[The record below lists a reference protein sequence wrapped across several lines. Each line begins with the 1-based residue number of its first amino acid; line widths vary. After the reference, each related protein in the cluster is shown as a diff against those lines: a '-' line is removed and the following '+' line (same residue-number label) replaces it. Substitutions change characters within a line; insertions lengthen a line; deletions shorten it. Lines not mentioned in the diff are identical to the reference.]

1 MTAVEGIAWTVYGI
15 IALTSFFLSV
25 LFTRYFQNKYETEFF
40 ATVVTILAL
49 GLVFSTLC
57 LLPVDIFLVSSTVD
71 VSKGIKKEWATEQ
84 VIQRM
89 TFTMSIV
96 YYVCYGLITVF
107 SFILIPFAYFFYEE
121 FGEDQSNKDRIFGAL
136 KYTSFF
142 IVISVLL
149 SIFGLFLKPTTKT
162 PKIDLDWFRKLLTDS
177 NGEKAITFVIA
188 CLILLGMLVFIG
200 YTAPGLSLLPISLIK
215 GRKGIDAEQEDVEN
229 RVAANKERQR
239 VIRSRYIG
247 RNMPKTEADVL
258 DSLEDEE
265 RVLSRRLRA
274 ILVDK
279 TSLSTKI
286 IMYLR
291 PFEFLLGM
299 FLLCVTLVLVVSIF
313 LTIVDKIAS
322 SLCGSQC
329 GYVINH
335 PNLFN
340 PINYIFV
347 KVSTIFPLDYIF
359 MVGLILYFFLATM
372 SGVIYIGIRFLW
384 ITLFKIRKGATAPQG
399 LLVTA
404 LLLTL
409 SLLALNYTMTTT
421 VAPGYTHFGSQV
433 YCNQTLVNGHRDC
446 TDHNE
451 LIVRCDVFGPTD
463 ICTPTVSST
472 MIDRIIVNTPFF
484 GIFFYYSQWVFLVVF
499 LIGFVIALFKR
510 PRNNVDA
517 DLQELVDDEE
527 EEELLD
533 RRRNSHR
540 HSIAGSGSGY
550 YQTLT

>member
-1 MTAVEGIAWTVYGI
+1 
-15 IALTSFFLSV
+15 FLFSIG
-25 LFTRYFQNKYETEFF
+25 FTRYFQNKYETEFF
-40 ATVVTILAL
+40 ATLVTILAL
-49 GLVFSTLC
+49 GLIFSTLC

-71 VSKGIKKEWATEQ
+71 ASKGIKKAWATAQ
-84 VIQRM
+84 VIETM
-89 TFTMSIV
+89 TFTTSVV
-96 YYVCYGLITVF
+96 YYVCYGLITLF

-121 FGEDQSNKDRIFGAL
+121 YDEDQSIKDRIFGAL
-136 KYTSFF
+136 KYTMFFVMISF
-142 IVISVLL
+142 LL
-149 SIFGLFLKPTTKT
+149 SMFGLFLKPTTKA

-177 NGEKAITFVIA
+177 NGEKAITFVVA

-215 GRKGIDAEQEDVEN
+215 GRKGIDAENEDVEN
-229 RVAANKERQR
+229 RLAATKEKLR
-239 VIRSRYIG
+239 VLRSRYIG
-247 RNMPKTEADVL
+247 KSMSSKDQRNLEE
-258 DSLEDEE
+258 LEDEE
-265 RVLSRRLRA
+265 RILSRRLRA
-274 ILVDK
+274 IQLDK
-279 TSLSTKI
+279 TSMFSKI
-286 IMYLR
+286 LMFLR
-291 PFEFLLGM
+291 PFEFLLGL
-299 FLLCVTLVLVVSIF
+299 FLLCVTLVLIVSIF
-313 LTIVDKIAS
+313 LTIVDKIAF

-347 KVSTIFPLDYIF
+347 RLSKIFPLDYIF

-421 VAPGYTHFGSQV
+421 VAPGYAHFGSQV
-433 YCNQTLVNGHRDC
+433 YCNQTLANGHRDC
-446 TDHNE
+446 TDNNE
-451 LIVRCDVFGPTD
+451 LIVRCDVFGPTVLIFLD
-463 ICTPTVSST
+463 VCTPTVSST

-499 LIGFVIALFKR
+499 SIGFIISLFKR

-517 DLQELVDDEE
+517 DLQELVDEE
-527 EEELLD
+527 EEGLLD
-533 RRRNSHR
+533 RRRNSNR
-540 HSIAGSGSGY
+540 NNSVASSGY

>member
-1 MTAVEGIAWTVYGI
+1 MSAVEGIAWTIYGI
-15 IALTSFFLSV
+15 IAFV
-25 LFTRYFQNKYETEFF
+25 NVDYKKKKGFTRYFQNKYETEFF
-40 ATVVTILAL
+40 ATLVTILAL
-49 GLVFSTLC
+49 GLIFSTLC
-57 LLPVDIFLVSSTVD
+57 LLPIDIFLVSSTVD
-71 VSKGIKKEWATEQ
+71 AAKGIKKGWATAQ
-84 VIQRM
+84 VIETM
-89 TFTMSIV
+89 TFTTS
-96 YYVCYGLITVF
+96 YD
-107 SFILIPFAYFFYEE
+107 
-121 FGEDQSNKDRIFGAL
+121 EDQSIKDRIFGAL
-136 KYTSFF
+136 KYTMFFVLISF
-142 IVISVLL
+142 LL
-149 SIFGLFLKPTTKT
+149 SMFGLFLKPTTKT

-177 NGEKAITFVIA
+177 NGEKAITFVVA

-215 GRKGIDAEQEDVEN
+215 GRKGIDAENEDVEN
-229 RVAANKERQR
+229 RLAATKEKLR
-239 VIRSRYIG
+239 VLRSRYIG
-247 RNMPKTEADVL
+247 KNMSSKDQRILEE
-258 DSLEDEE
+258 LEDEE
-265 RVLSRRLRA
+265 RILSRRLRA
-274 ILVDK
+274 IQLDK
-279 TSLSTKI
+279 TSMFSKI
-286 IMYLR
+286 LMFLR
-291 PFEFLLGM
+291 PFEFLLGI

-313 LTIVDKIAS
+313 LTIVDKIAF

-347 KVSTIFPLDYIF
+347 RLSKIFPLDYIF

-421 VAPGYTHFGSQV
+421 IAPGYAHFGSQ
-433 YCNQTLVNGHRDC
+433 CNQTLANGHRDC

-463 ICTPTVSST
+463 VCTPTVSST

-499 LIGFVIALFKR
+499 SIGFIISLFKR

-517 DLQELVDDEE
+517 DLQELVDEE
-527 EEELLD
+527 EEGLLD
-533 RRRNSHR
+533 RRRNSNR
-540 HSIAGSGSGY
+540 NNSVASSGY